1 MRRRTQQVAAEKKHT
16 FWDMFTLVENG
27 KIKSTFLLYAF
38 ALSFVFLA
46 AYGLSFVLLIDPI
59 EHLFAGVSPLL
70 AGVLEC
76 ILPSVLGTAI
86 CLLCQRAARNKA
98 LAPAAFAF
106 LVFAFLVLG
115 GLTLCVLEIGEYG
128 FFFTLFIQLA
138 VVPLTMGAG
147 ATCYVW
153 RRYVKEMR
161 EMMEKAEKP
170 KMRQSFYCREGEK

>member
-1 MRRRTQQVAAEKKHT
+1 VAAEKKRT

-46 AYGLSFVLLIDPI
+46 AYGISFVLLIDPI

-86 CLLCQRAARNKA
+86 CLLCQKASRNKA

-106 LVFAFLVLG
+106 IAAVFFALG
-115 GLTLCVLEIGEYG
+115 GLTLSVLEEGEYA
-128 FFFTLFIQLA
+128 FFFTLFVQLA
-138 VVPLTMGAG
+138 IVPLAMGAG

-153 RRYVKEMR
+153 RRHVKEMR
-161 EMMEKAEKP
+161 EMMERAAKP
-170 KMRQSFYCREGEK
+170 KRQRIYREEEK